1 MIGGSGHDG
10 GLIPSRG
17 AINLKTKKMAKP
29 KYNRG
34 IAVAVDSVE
43 KQVKAIDNLITSGRL
58 VVDMLQG
65 TAAMD
70 SYLWIYYTQDDKLM
84 QGFCIMLR
92 TWINFQR
99 SWKKG
104 ELFRMMEE
112 GSFQYIAEDELKM
125 LANQKQHPAAM
136 MGRVSPSMLRT
147 EKLSEERTDEQ
158 KRMYLEEYINSR
170 YCLWPDAAPVLVLCI
185 GNDGKLIGSVE
196 HTSTPPTIYYKS
208 HE

>member
-1 MIGGSGHDG
+1 MVQ
-10 GLIPSRG
+10 
-17 AINLKTKKMAKP
+17 P

-34 IAVAVDSVE
+34 IAVAADSVE
-43 KQVKAIDNLITSGRL
+43 KQVKAIDNLIQSSRL

-70 SYLWIYYTQDDKLM
+70 SYLWVYYTQDDKLM

-104 ELFRMMEE
+104 ELFRLMEE
-112 GSFQYIAEDELKM
+112 GAFNHIAEDELRM
-125 LANQKQHPAAM
+125 LAKQKQHPAAM
-136 MGRVSPSMLRT
+136 MGRVSPTVLQS
-147 EKLSEERTDEQ
+147 EKLSEGRTDEQ

-185 GNDGKLIGSVE
+185 GHDGKLIGTLEQTSVPSNINYQR
-196 HTSTPPTIYYKS
+196 HG
-208 HE
+208 

>member
-1 MIGGSGHDG
+1 MVQ
-10 GLIPSRG
+10 
-17 AINLKTKKMAKP
+17 P
-29 KYNRG
+29 KYNKG
-34 IAVAVDSVE
+34 IAKVADSVE
-43 KQVKAIDNLITSGRL
+43 KQVKAIDNLIHSGHL
-58 VVDMLQG
+58 VADMLQG

-104 ELFRMMEE
+104 ELLRMVEE
-112 GSFQYIAEDELKM
+112 GAYEHIAEDELQMIVK
-125 LANQKQHPAAM
+125 QKNLPEAM
-136 MGRVSPSMLRT
+136 MRRVAPAVLHP
-147 EKLSEERTDEQ
+147 EKLSGERTDEQ

-170 YCLWPDAAPVLVLCI
+170 FCLWPDAAPILVLCI
-185 GNDGKLIGSVE
+185 GHDGKLIGKVEQTSVP
-196 HTSTPPTIYYKS
+196 STINYQS

>member
-1 MIGGSGHDG
+1 
-10 GLIPSRG
+10 
-17 AINLKTKKMAKP
+17 MAKP
-29 KYNRG
+29 KYNSG
-34 IAVAVDSVE
+34 IAVAADSLE
-43 KQVKAIDNLITSGRL
+43 KQVKAIDNLIKSGRL

-70 SYLWIYYTQDDKLM
+70 SYLWIYYTKDDKLM

-104 ELFRMMEE
+104 ELLRMTEE
-112 GSFQYIAEDELKM
+112 GAFQYIAEDELKM
-125 LANQKQHPAAM
+125 SASQKHQPAAM
-136 MGRVSPSMLRT
+136 TGRVSPAMIRH
-147 EKLSEERTDEQ
+147 EKLSEECTDEQ

-185 GNDGKLIGSVE
+185 GNDGRLIGSVE
-196 HTSTPPTIYYKS
+196 HTSTPSTIHYKS

>member
-1 MIGGSGHDG
+1 
-10 GLIPSRG
+10 
-17 AINLKTKKMAKP
+17 MAKP

-43 KQVKAIDNLITSGRL
+43 KQVKAIDTLITSGRL

-104 ELFRMMEE
+104 ELLRMMGE
-112 GSFQYIAEDELKM
+112 GTFQHIAEEELKM
-125 LANQKQHPAAM
+125 SANQKQHPAAM
-136 MGRVSPSMLRT
+136 MGRVSPSILQA

-158 KRMYLEEYINSR
+158 KLMYLGEYINSR

>member
-1 MIGGSGHDG
+1 MVQ
-10 GLIPSRG
+10 
-17 AINLKTKKMAKP
+17 P

-34 IAVAVDSVE
+34 IAVAADSVE
-43 KQVKAIDNLITSGRL
+43 KQVKAIDNLIQSGRL

-70 SYLWIYYTQDDKLM
+70 SYLWVYYTQEDKLM
-84 QGFCIMLR
+84 QGFCVMLR

-104 ELFRMMEE
+104 ELLRMMEE
-112 GSFQYIAEDELKM
+112 GAFQHIAEDELQM
-125 LANQKQHPAAM
+125 LAKQKQHPAAM
-136 MGRVSPSMLRT
+136 MGRVSPTVLQS
-147 EKLSEERTDEQ
+147 EKISKERTDEQ

-185 GNDGKLIGSVE
+185 GHDGKLIGQVEQTSVP
-196 HTSTPPTIYYKS
+196 SSINYKC
-208 HE
+208 HG